1 MLKYENKK
9 TGSLLII
16 PENQILSSIED
27 DMYLIKM
34 MIYND
39 ERIIKNKIKNLV
51 TVLKGVQDVNYR
63 RNRKTE

>member
-16 PENQILSSIED
+16 PEDQTLSSIED
-27 DMYLIKM
+27 DAYLLEL

-39 ERIIKNKIKNLV
+39 ERIIKNRMTDLA
-51 TVLKGVQDVNYR
+51 TVLQEVCNVK
-63 RNRKTE
+63 